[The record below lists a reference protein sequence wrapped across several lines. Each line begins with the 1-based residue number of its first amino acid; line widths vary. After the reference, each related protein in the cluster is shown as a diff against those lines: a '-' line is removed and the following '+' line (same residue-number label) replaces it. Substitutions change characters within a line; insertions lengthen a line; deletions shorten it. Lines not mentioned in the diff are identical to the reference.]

1 MESIGKTYNRK
12 NIQWKRITEIIPKAE
27 FVSDTICP
35 EDILQGELG
44 NCYFLSAIAALA

>member
-1 MESIGKTYNRK
+1 VE
-12 NIQWKRITEIIPKAE
+12 WKRISEVIPNAE
-27 FVSDTICP
+27 FVSDTIQP